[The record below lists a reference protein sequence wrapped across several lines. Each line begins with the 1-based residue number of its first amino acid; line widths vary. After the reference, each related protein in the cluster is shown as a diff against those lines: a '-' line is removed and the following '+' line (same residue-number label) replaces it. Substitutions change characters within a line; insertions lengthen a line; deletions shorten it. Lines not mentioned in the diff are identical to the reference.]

1 MITVVDSNSLAEATY
16 TLSAS
21 DKFLSMEL
29 DKLGFEPKTA
39 PLFPAVVEDEPA
51 ALVGCEW
58 KLVHSRH
65 RSWMEQ
71 AGFSA
76 EAMKTVS
83 IHSFQGSRA
92 AREHARHS
100 ERGNLRKHA
109 VECPDV

>member
-21 DKFLSMEL
+21 DKLLSMEL

-39 PLFPAVVEDEPA
+39 PLFPAVVEDEAGEPA
-51 ALVGCEW
+51 ALLGCEW

-71 AGFSA
+71 AGF
-76 EAMKTVS
+76 
-83 IHSFQGSRA
+83 Q
-92 AREHARHS
+92 
-100 ERGNLRKHA
+100 LRR
-109 VECPDV
+109 